1 MSLLLTTLGTGLGMT
16 LSRGISSFFGKISN
30 SLFPYG
36 KSKEAERVEHTAN
49 KNLELEQIRQKAR
62 FQELSMQLNANA
74 ELQKQLQMT
83 ARETNILVSRFTA
96 QENLKNTF
104 WQDAIRRFPLN
115 ISPIS
120 ILENNGINIELLTK
134 GFSEKNMSEEQ
145 IQELRTYLFADKKPL
160 NVFILP
166 ITIDSRVSGKET
178 IAAQVWD
185 SVYQNV
191 ESIFVNE
198 YNSCGD
204 RPVSL
209 YSTAWNQNAKPG
221 LHAAEEIYFFL
232 KYLPSVV
239 IEPRF
244 DGKKLKIMFICWGIG
259 YTLGQRVRQELIVD
273 LDWLPIIT
281 TNAYER
287 SKENIKLMEKID
299 VKEDTF
305 LKNKKA
311 SYLHNIKM
319 YEDLGIGKRL
329 AAGRIDE
336 LNTLGDYSKWF
347 ALDSYDW
354 GNIADTVSST
364 LGLAVAAISDTHHLL
379 SSDVEPLLPQI
390 YNKYFSSILN
400 DLLTQSL
407 VDMYEQSFYKLAL
420 MDETSNKKALT
431 VRDMQI
437 RNIYGAFRIS
447 CPNKENPL
455 ESIVSYCKV
464 KWDYEAEGVND
475 AFDYYVE
482 HFTFDDAKFTQQIMP
497 YLSKEQKKMVERRNY
512 DLKRL

>member
-1 MSLLLTTLGTGLGMT
+1 MSVLLTALGTGLGMT
-16 LSRGISSFFGKISN
+16 ISRGISSFFGKVSN
-30 SLFPYG
+30 SLFPYE
-36 KSKEAERVEHTAN
+36 KSRDAQKIEHTAN
-49 KNLELEQIRQKAR
+49 KNLELEHIRQKAR
-62 FQELSMQLNANA
+62 LRELSMQLNANA

-83 ARETNILVSRFTA
+83 TRETNILVSRFTA

-120 ILENNGINIELLTK
+120 ILENNGVNIELLTK
-134 GFSEKNMSEEQ
+134 RLSEKNMSEEQ
-145 IQELRTYLFADKKPL
+145 IRELRTYLFADKKPL
-160 NVFILP
+160 NVFVLP
-166 ITIDSRVSGKET
+166 ITVDSRVGGKET

-198 YNSCGD
+198 YNSCGN
-204 RPVSL
+204 RPVSI

-239 IEPRF
+239 VEPRF
-244 DGKKLKIMFICWGIG
+244 DGKRLKIMFTCWGIG
-259 YTLGQRVRQELIVD
+259 YTLGQRVRQELTVD

-287 SKENIKLMEKID
+287 SKKNLKLIEKID
-299 VKEDTF
+299 IKDDSF
-305 LKNKKA
+305 LRNKKE
-311 SYLHNIKM
+311 SYLHNIKL
-319 YEDLGIGKRL
+319 YEELSIDKKLENGK
-329 AAGRIDE
+329 IDE

-354 GNIADTVSST
+354 GNIADIISST
-364 LGLAVAAISDTHHLL
+364 LGLTVAAISDTHHLL

-390 YNKYFSSILN
+390 HNKYFSSILN
-400 DLLTQSL
+400 EALIQSL
-407 VDMYEQSFYKLAL
+407 IDMYEQSFYKLVL
-420 MDETSNKKALT
+420 MDETSNRKALT

-437 RNIYGAFRIS
+437 RNIYDAFKVS
-447 CPNKENPL
+447 CPDKVNPL
-455 ESIVSYCKV
+455 ESIVSYCRV
-464 KWDYEAEGVND
+464 KWNHESKGFND
-475 AFDYYVE
+475 AFDYYVK
-482 HFTFDDAKFTQQIMP
+482 HFTSDDVNFTKQIMP
-497 YLSKEQKKMVERRNY
+497 YLSKEQKKMIERRNY
-512 DLKRL
+512 DLNNL